1 MFRGKETCKILKQI
15 RQNIASENDI
25 PLVVEECH
33 YKGECR
39 GTCPRCEAEL
49 EYLEKELLKRRSMG
63 KKIVLA
69 GLSAGLSW
77 TPMVATE
84 EAQSNATIKQDT
96 LSSEEYPKPAATEML
111 PDSVSGFGIYPIKVI
126 GTVEDPDGWPAYVVV
141 KVQGTTRT
149 VSTDYDGNYTI
160 YVNPD
165 DVLEFSGLGYKKV
178 VRKVGNAII
187 YKEWNNPHH
196 IKGSRLD
203 VKMQPDS
210 VSGFGIY
217 PIKITGKV
225 TDSNDEPLYGTAV
238 MVSGTMRGVPTDI
251 DGKYTIY
258 VNPDDV
264 LEFSYVGYKTGFVK
278 VRTNP
283 NSKEKYQTL
292 EFNIVLVDNDEMI
305 GEVAWDESS
314 TLEEM
319 TKQVRGLKVPE
330 NGAHLN
336 PRPLI
341 RTNEYRSKDGKNLQQ
356 DILLNKAYPIVK
368 EMGQEVKVKVQFS
381 INVDHSLSDFKILR
395 SDDERFN
402 EAAIET
408 IKRMDGWRCRQVKW
422 ESVKTKKTVTIRY
435 TKEELMRV
443 MGQEDK

>member
-77 TPMVATE
+77 TPMVAAE
-84 EAQSNATIKQDT
+84 EAQSNATIRQDT

-111 PDSVSGFGIYPIKVI
+111 
-126 GTVEDPDGWPAYVVV
+126 
-141 KVQGTTRT
+141 
-149 VSTDYDGNYTI
+149 
-160 YVNPD
+160 
-165 DVLEFSGLGYKKV
+165 
-178 VRKVGNAII
+178 
-187 YKEWNNPHH
+187 
-196 IKGSRLD
+196 
-203 VKMQPDS
+203 PDS

-251 DGKYTIY
+251 EGKYTIY

-264 LEFSYVGYKTGFVK
+264 LEFSCIGYKTGFVK

-341 RTNEYRSKDGKNLQQ
+341 QTDEYRSKDGKNLQQ

-381 INVDHSLSDFKILR
+381 INEDHSLSDFKILR